1 MRLKNKRRLILS
13 LFAGVMSGFLLMP
26 VAQADDD
33 DRRFSIEEAKWDR
46 EKSRL
51 QVKGKGRSGRTV
63 VVSNDRSGQ
72 LLGSTEVDDREWR
85 VRIYDPA
92 IVPCRVKAVQSD
104 GRSDDKRVKDAPR
117 NCDQGVPPPPPAN
130 NAPVLAPIGNKTVTL
145 GNDLTFTVSASDD
158 GQPNGT
164 LTLTAS
170 NLPAGASFIDNGN
183 GVGTFSWPNASPV
196 GSTITTFS
204 ASDGNL
210 NDAETIS
217 ITVVGIVPPVNNA
230 PVLAPIGNKTVTLGN
245 NLTFTVIASDDG
257 QPSGT
262 LTLSATGLPATASF
276 IDNGNGIGTFSWPNA
291 GPVGSTAVTFRA
303 SDGSLTDAETITIT
317 VTQVAPPVNNAPVL
331 APIGN
336 RTVTAGNNLTFT
348 VTASDDG
355 QPNGTLTLTATGL
368 PAGASFTDNGNGSG
382 NFVFLNAGP
391 AGTTNTTFTASDGN
405 LSDAETISI
414 TVSPVAPPPPPAN
427 SSINSTSRSAVS
439 VAAGPVPEQPF
450 VSNPLYQVLAIN
462 DLGMHCG
469 DLDTRISSILPPFN
483 VLHAQVIARGTSNT
497 NPRILNQ
504 GEAIITYSAVSN
516 AGDPIMSIAPDLA
529 KDGSLYKTN
538 FWDIARQAYA
548 PFYPSGILDAF
559 YPAGTDI
566 VDIGLPVPDVER
578 LYLEDGTLHAGQQA
592 MPGLNGPLFSN
603 DPQVFVEH
611 IGTLPFFTNFAFGYT
626 SDVNWSE
633 AAGIP
638 ISVYDDGGRQN
649 PYPLMRVQAEVGGA
663 KVATIDTVVP
673 ISGEAECQRC
683 HAAPVDGGNGAA
695 TQTLVDNGI
704 TLALSIDDP
713 ANNVTAGAS
722 VEWASDIN
730 IISLHDLKHGT
741 TLNQG
746 YDLATGK
753 ANEPVVCQVCHYT
766 PALDL
771 AQLGPLGPEND
782 GPLVLNG
789 VTVAASMANGRDQAK
804 NKTMSNVMHSH
815 HGQFTDLFPPMPPA
829 VDAQGNKRSAAITRQ
844 ILGETCYACHP
855 GTNTECMRGAMA
867 NGGQVCQ
874 DCHGDMQQVG
884 DDFSRD
890 VSPTNVG
897 AFHVAADYYTNAATP
912 RVPWANEPGCG
923 SCHTGD
929 ATNNL
934 AGTANAMVNPTDIS
948 GNNDGIRLAQAFR
961 TNDAK
966 ATPIVPTNKRFAENV
981 VAEGTAADGNPKLYR
996 VSVGHGGLFCESC
1009 HGATHAEWPNA
1020 NPFANDNVASQ
1031 QLQGHTGTITE
1042 CSTCHAGNLDNLGT
1056 NGSTNSLRG
1065 PHGMHVV
1072 GETNFADGGHESNLN
1087 RNACRT
1093 CHGQNGEGTVLSR
1106 TAADRDFRGMERG
1119 GLVAKG
1125 TPVTCNMCHGNE
1137 L

>member
-1 MRLKNKRRLILS
+1 MS
-13 LFAGVMSGFLLMP
+13 LFAGVLSGFILMP
-26 VAQADDD
+26 AAQAD

-51 QVKGKGRSGRTV
+51 EVKGKGRSGRTV
-63 VVSNDRSGQ
+63 IVSNDGSNEF
-72 LLGSTEVDDREWR
+72 LGSTEVDDKEWR
-85 VRIYDPA
+85 VRISNPA

-104 GRSDDKRVKDAPR
+104 GRSDDQRVRNAPR
-117 NCDQGVPPPPPAN
+117 DCDQGVPPPPPPAN
-130 NAPVLAPIGNKTVTL
+130 NAPVLAPIGNKTVSL
-145 GNDLTFTVSASDD
+145 GNDLSFTVSATDD

-164 LTLTAS
+164 LTVSATG
-170 NLPAGASFIDNGN
+170 LPNGANFADNGN
-183 GVGTFSWPNASPV
+183 GSGTFTWPNASPV
-196 GSTITTFS
+196 GSTTVTFT
-204 ASDGNL
+204 ASDGSL
-210 NDAETIS
+210 TDAETI
-217 ITVVGIVPPVNNA
+217 TVTVTQIAPPGNNA
-230 PVLAPIGNKTVTLGN
+230 PVLAPIGNKTV
-245 NLTFTVIASDDG
+245 
-257 QPSGT
+257 
-262 LTLSATGLPATASF
+262 
-276 IDNGNGIGTFSWPNA
+276 
-291 GPVGSTAVTFRA
+291 AV
-303 SDGSLTDAETITIT
+303 
-317 VTQVAPPVNNAPVL
+317 
-331 APIGN
+331 
-336 RTVTAGNNLTFT
+336 GNNLTFT
-348 VTASDDG
+348 VTATDDG
-355 QPNGTLTLTATGL
+355 QPNGTLTLTATNL
-368 PAGASFTDNGNGSG
+368 PNGASFINNGNGTGTFS
-382 NFVFLNAGP
+382 LQNASP
-391 AGTTNTTFTASDGN
+391 AGITLTTFTVTDGN
-405 LSDAETISI
+405 LADAETITI
-414 TVSPVAPPPPPAN
+414 TVTAIAPPPPAT

-483 VLHAQVIARGTSNT
+483 VLHAQVIARGTNNT

-516 AGDPIMSIAPDLA
+516 AGDPILSIAPDLA

-578 LYLEDGTLHAGQQA
+578 LYLEDGNLHAGQQA

-626 SDVNWSE
+626 SNVNWSE

-663 KVATIDTVVP
+663 TVATVDTVVP

-683 HAAPVDGGNGAA
+683 HADPEDGGNGAA
-695 TQTLVDNGI
+695 TQTLFDNGI
-704 TLALSIDDP
+704 TLALASQDP

-722 VEWASDIN
+722 IEWASDIN
-730 IISLHDLKHGT
+730 IINLHDLKHGT

-746 YDLATGK
+746 YDLTTGK
-753 ANEPVVCQVCHYT
+753 ANQPVVCQVCHYT

-782 GPLVLNG
+782 GPLILNG

-929 ATNNL
+929 ATSNL

-996 VSVGHGGLFCESC
+996 VSIGHGGLFCESC

-1042 CSTCHAGNLDNLGT
+1042 CSTCHTGNLNNLGT

-1072 GETNFADGGHESNLN
+1072 GETNFADGGHKDNLN
-1087 RNACRT
+1087 RNSCRT
-1093 CHGQNGEGTVLSR
+1093 CHGQNGQGTVLSR
-1106 TAADRDFRGMERG
+1106 TAADRDFRGMDNG